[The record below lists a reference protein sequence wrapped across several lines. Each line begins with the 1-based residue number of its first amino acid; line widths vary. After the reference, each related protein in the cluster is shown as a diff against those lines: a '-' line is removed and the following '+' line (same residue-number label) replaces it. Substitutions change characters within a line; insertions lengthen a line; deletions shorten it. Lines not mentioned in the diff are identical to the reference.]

1 MATQKPDMSCA
12 RVVQYKASGL
22 DKIYRHN
29 ERRNESYGNENVIT
43 EMCRY
48 NIHFRDPG
56 DETYTQ
62 IFRRLEA
69 EGVISTRGLR
79 EDATLLDEIIIDVNT
94 QYFEDHGGYE
104 YAKRFYEEAFH
115 FIEKKFGPEHIVSAV
130 MHADELNT
138 EVSERIG
145 KDVYHYHLHAMVIP
159 VVEKEIRWSKRCK
172 DPELRGTVKEVIH
185 QVSHSKKW
193 ASDIPERDE
202 HGEVVLRK
210 NGKPKF
216 RKSYSIL
223 QDEVYDHMI
232 SHGFTGFERGERGS
246 TAVHLDTLQYK
257 IEKDRE
263 RLAEI
268 EGRIEQ
274 ARLDYESALEAKQK
288 IEEIDSLGKKN
299 ITGKVVLSDKDYND
313 LTALAKEGLT
323 SRSTIWDMNRTI
335 EYYRDGF
342 NRYATRYENLRDK
355 YEELTEKTRPFLD
368 AMEHFPELVTAFVNK
383 LKDLFRDKAAREQ
396 AERERQIAE
405 REKQRAMRKLTKK
418 GRDDI
423 ER

>member
-43 EMCRY
+43 EMSRY

-56 DETYTQ
+56 DETYTE

-69 EGVISTRGLR
+69 EGVVSTRGLR

-104 YAKRFYEEAFH
+104 YAKKFYEEAYR
-115 FIEKKFGPEHIVSAV
+115 FIEKKFGSDNIVSAV

-138 EVSERIG
+138 EVSERLG

-159 VVEKEIRWSKRCK
+159 VVDKEIRWSKRCK

-193 ASDIPERDE
+193 ASNIPERDE
-202 HGEVVLRK
+202 YGEVILRA
-210 NGKPKF
+210 NGKPKY

-223 QDEVYDHMI
+223 QDEVYEHMV

-246 TAVHLDTLQYK
+246 TAEHLDTLQFK
-257 IEKDRE
+257 IEKDKE

-274 ARLDYESALEAKQK
+274 AKLDYEPALEAKRK
-288 IEEIDSLGKKN
+288 IEEIDSMGKRN

-313 LTALAKEGLT
+313 LIALAKEGLT
-323 SRSTIWDMNRTI
+323 SRSKIWDMQRGM

-342 NRYATRYENLRDK
+342 MRYGTRYENLRGK

-383 LKDLFRDKAAREQ
+383 LKDLFRDRAAREQ

-405 REKQRAMRKLTKK
+405 REKQRAMRKLAKK
-418 GRDDI
+418 GQDM

>member
-1 MATQKPDMSCA
+1 MEAKKPDMSCA

-43 EMCRY
+43 EMSRY

-56 DETYTQ
+56 DETYTE

-79 EDATLLDEIIIDVNT
+79 EGATLLDEIIIDVNT

-104 YAKRFYEEAFH
+104 YAKRVYEEAFH
-115 FIEKKFGPEHIVSAV
+115 FVEEKFGAEHVVSAV
-130 MHADELNT
+130 MHADERNT
-138 EVSERIG
+138 EVSERLG

-202 HGEVVLRK
+202 HGEIVLRK

-257 IEKDRE
+257 IERDRE

-274 ARLDYESALEAKQK
+274 AKLDYEPALEAKQK
-288 IEEIDSLGKKN
+288 IDEIDSLGKKN

-323 SRSTIWDMNRTI
+323 SRSTIWDMHRSI

-368 AMEHFPELVTAFVNK
+368 AMEHFPDLVTAFVNK
-383 LKDLFRDKAAREQ
+383 LKDLFRDKATREQ
-396 AERERQIAE
+396 AERERQIAK

-418 GRDDI
+418 GRDM

>member
-1 MATQKPDMSCA
+1 MAAKKPDMSCA

-29 ERRNESYGNENVIT
+29 ERRNQSYGNENVIT
-43 EMCRY
+43 EMSRY
-48 NIHFRDPG
+48 NIHFKDPG
-56 DETYTQ
+56 DETYTE

-79 EDATLLDEIIIDVNT
+79 EDATLLDEIIVDVNT
-94 QYFEDHGGYE
+94 TYFEDHGGYE
-104 YAKRFYEEAFH
+104 YAKKFYEEAFR
-115 FIEKKFGPEHIVSAV
+115 FIEKKFGADNIVSAV

-138 EVSERIG
+138 EASERFG

-159 VVEKEIRWSKRCK
+159 VVDKEVRWSKRCK

-193 ASDIPERDE
+193 ASNIPETDE
-202 HGEVVLRK
+202 HGEIVLRA
-210 NGKPKF
+210 NGKPKY

-223 QDEVYDHMI
+223 QDEVYEHMI
-232 SHGFTGFERGERGS
+232 SHGFTGFERGEKGS
-246 TAVHLDTLQYK
+246 TAKHLDTLQFK
-257 IEKDRE
+257 IEKDKE
-263 RLAEI
+263 RLSEI
-268 EGRIEQ
+268 EDRIEQ
-274 ARLDYESALEAKQK
+274 TRLQYEPALDAKTRY
-288 IEEIDSLGKKN
+288 EDIDSLGKKN
-299 ITGKVVLSDKDYND
+299 ITGKVVLSGEDYKE

-323 SRSTIWDMNRTI
+323 SRNRLWDMQRTM

-342 NRYATRYENLRDK
+342 ERYSTRYENLSRK
-355 YEELTEKTRPFLD
+355 YEDLTEKTRPFLD

-405 REKQRAMRKLTKK
+405 REKKRAEHLLKNKTR
-418 GRDDI
+418 GI

>member
-1 MATQKPDMSCA
+1 MATHKPDMSCA

-43 EMCRY
+43 EMSRY
-48 NIHFRDPG
+48 NIHFKDPG
-56 DETYTQ
+56 GETYTE
-62 IFRRLEA
+62 IFRRLED

-94 QYFEDHGGYE
+94 QYFEEHGGYE
-104 YAKRFYEEAFH
+104 YAKRFYAEAFH
-115 FIEKKFGPEHIVSAV
+115 FIEKKFGAEHIVSAV

-138 EVSERIG
+138 EASERFG

-159 VVEKEIRWSKRCK
+159 VVEEEIRWSKRCK

-193 ASDIPERDE
+193 ASNIPLIDE
-202 HGEVVLRK
+202 HGEIILRK

-223 QDEVYDHMI
+223 QDEVYEHMV
-232 SHGFTGFERGERGS
+232 SHGFIGFQRGERGS
-246 TAVHLDTLQYK
+246 TAAHLDTLEFK
-257 IEKDRE
+257 IEKDKE

-274 ARLDYESALEAKQK
+274 AKLDYEPAREAKQK
-288 IEEIDSLGKKN
+288 IEEIDSMGKRN
-299 ITGKVVLSDKDYND
+299 ITGKVVLSGEDYAD

-323 SRSTIWDMNRTI
+323 SRSKIWDMQRGL

-342 NRYATRYENLRDK
+342 ERYSRRYDDLREK
-355 YEELTEKTRPFLD
+355 YESLTEKCRPFLD
-368 AMEHFPELVTAFVNK
+368 AMEHFPELVAAFVNK
-383 LKDLFRDKAAREQ
+383 LRDLFADKAAREQ
-396 AERERQIAE
+396 VERARQIAE

-418 GRDDI
+418 GWDM

>member
-1 MATQKPDMSCA
+1 MTPVKPDMSCE
-12 RVVQYKASGL
+12 RVVQYKASCL
-22 DKIYRHN
+22 DMIYRHN

-43 EMCRY
+43 EMSRY
-48 NIHFRDPG
+48 NIHFKDPG
-56 DETYTQ
+56 DETYTE

-94 QYFEDHGGYE
+94 TYFEEHGGYE
-104 YAKRFYEEAFH
+104 YAKKFYEEAYR
-115 FIEKKFGPEHIVSAV
+115 FIEKKFGAEHIVSAV
-130 MHADELNT
+130 MHADELNV
-138 EVSERIG
+138 EASERFG

-193 ASDIPERDE
+193 ASNIPMTDER
-202 HGEVVLRK
+202 GEIILRP

-216 RKSYSIL
+216 RKSYNIL
-223 QDEVYDHMI
+223 QDEVYEHMTG
-232 SHGFTGFERGERGS
+232 HGFTGFERGEMGS
-246 TAVHLDTLQYK
+246 TREHLDTLQFK

-268 EGRIEQ
+268 ESRIEQ
-274 ARLDYESALEAKQK
+274 SRLDYEPAHDAK
-288 IEEIDSLGKKN
+288 IRYEEIDRLGKN
-299 ITGKVVLSDKDYND
+299 IAGKVVLSGEDYND

-323 SRSTIWDMNRTI
+323 SRTKIWDMHRAS

-342 NRYATRYENLRDK
+342 ERYYDRYESLRKK
-355 YEELTEKTRPFLD
+355 YEALVEKTKPFLD
-368 AMEHFPELVTAFVNK
+368 AMEHFPDLATAFVNK
-383 LKDLFRDKAAREQ
+383 LKDLFRDKEAQER
-396 AERERQIAE
+396 AERQRQIEE
-405 REKQRAMRKLTKK
+405 REKQREARKLAKK
-418 GRDDI
+418 ERDM

>member
-43 EMCRY
+43 EMSRY

-56 DETYTQ
+56 DETYTE

-69 EGVISTRGLR
+69 EGVVSTRGLR

-104 YAKRFYEEAFH
+104 YAKKFYEEAYR
-115 FIEKKFGPEHIVSAV
+115 FIEKKFGSDNIVSAV

-138 EVSERIG
+138 EVSERLG

-159 VVEKEIRWSKRCK
+159 VVDKEIRWSKRCK

-193 ASDIPERDE
+193 ASNIPERDE
-202 HGEVVLRK
+202 YGEVILRA
-210 NGKPKF
+210 NGKPKY

-223 QDEVYDHMI
+223 QDEVYEHMV

-246 TAVHLDTLQYK
+246 TAEHLDTLQFK
-257 IEKDRE
+257 IEKDKE

-274 ARLDYESALEAKQK
+274 AKLDYEPALEAKRK
-288 IEEIDSLGKKN
+288 IEEIDSMGKRN
-299 ITGKVVLSDKDYND
+299 ITGKVMLSDKDYND
-313 LTALAKEGLT
+313 LIALAKEGLT
-323 SRSTIWDMNRTI
+323 SRSKIWDMQRGM

-342 NRYATRYENLRDK
+342 MRYGTRYENLRGK

-383 LKDLFRDKAAREQ
+383 LKDLFRDRAAREQ

-405 REKQRAMRKLTKK
+405 REKQRAMRKLAKK
-418 GRDDI
+418 GQDM

>member
-1 MATQKPDMSCA
+1 MATHKPDMSCA

-43 EMCRY
+43 EMSRY
-48 NIHFRDPG
+48 NVHFKDPG
-56 DETYTQ
+56 DETYTE
-62 IFRRLEA
+62 IFRRLED

-94 QYFEDHGGYE
+94 TYFEEHGGYE
-104 YAKRFYEEAFH
+104 YAKRFYEEAYH
-115 FIEKKFGPEHIVSAV
+115 FIEKKFGAKHVVSAV
-130 MHADELNT
+130 MHADELNLDA
-138 EVSERIG
+138 SERFG
-145 KDVYHYHLHAMVIP
+145 KDVFHYHLHAMVIP
-159 VVEKEIRWSKRCK
+159 VVDKEIRWSKRCK

-202 HGEVVLRK
+202 HGEIVLRK
-210 NGKPKF
+210 NGKPKY
-216 RKSYSIL
+216 RRSYSIL
-223 QDEVYDHMI
+223 QDEVYEHMV
-232 SHGFTGFERGERGS
+232 SHGFTGFVRGERGS
-246 TAVHLDTLQYK
+246 TAVHLDTLQFK

-274 ARLDYESALEAKQK
+274 AKLDYEPAREAKQK
-288 IEEIDSLGKKN
+288 IEEIDSLGKRN

-323 SRSTIWDMNRTI
+323 SRSKIWDMQRGL

-342 NRYATRYENLRDK
+342 ERYSRRYDDLREK
-355 YEELTEKTRPFLD
+355 YESLTEKCRPFLD

-383 LKDLFRDKAAREQ
+383 LRDLFRDKAAQEQ
-396 AERERQIAE
+396 AARERQIAE

-418 GRDDI
+418 SRDL

>member
-1 MATQKPDMSCA
+1 MATHKPDMSCA
-12 RVVQYKASGL
+12 RVEQHKASGL

-43 EMCRY
+43 EMSRY
-48 NIHFRDPG
+48 NVHFKDPG
-56 DETYTQ
+56 DETYTE
-62 IFRRLEA
+62 IIRRLED

-79 EDATLLDEIIIDVNT
+79 EDATLLDEIVIDVNT
-94 QYFEDHGGYE
+94 TYFEEHGGYE
-104 YAKRFYEEAFH
+104 YAKRFYEEAYH
-115 FIEKKFGPEHIVSAV
+115 FIEKKFGADNIVSAV
-130 MHADELNT
+130 MHADELNLDA
-138 EVSERIG
+138 SERFG

-159 VVEKEIRWSKRCK
+159 VVDKEIRWSKRCK

-193 ASDIPERDE
+193 ASNIPLTDE
-202 HGEVVLRK
+202 QGEIILRK
-210 NGKPKF
+210 NGKPKY

-223 QDEVYDHMI
+223 QDEVYEHMVE
-232 SHGFTGFERGERGS
+232 HGFTGFQRGVLGS
-246 TAVHLDTLQYK
+246 TAAHLDNLEFK
-257 IEKDRE
+257 IERDKE

-274 ARLDYESALEAKQK
+274 AKLDYEPAHEAKQK
-288 IEEIDSLGKKN
+288 IEEIDSLGKRN
-299 ITGKVVLSDKDYND
+299 ITGKVVLSGEDYAD

-323 SRSTIWDMNRTI
+323 SRSKIWDMQRGL

-342 NRYATRYENLRDK
+342 ERYSRRYDDLREK
-355 YEELTEKTRPFLD
+355 YESLTEKCRPFLN

-383 LKDLFRDKAAREQ
+383 LKDLFADKAAREQ
-396 AERERQIAE
+396 AEREKMIAE
-405 REKQRAMRKLTKK
+405 REKQRTARKLARKDHD
-418 GRDDI
+418 R

>member
-1 MATQKPDMSCA
+1 MATHKPDMSCA

-43 EMCRY
+43 EMSRY
-48 NIHFRDPG
+48 NVHFKDPG
-56 DETYTQ
+56 DETYTE
-62 IFRRLEA
+62 IFRRLED

-94 QYFEDHGGYE
+94 TYFEEHGGYE
-104 YAKRFYEEAFH
+104 YAKRFYEEAYR
-115 FIEKKFGPEHIVSAV
+115 FIEKKFGADNVVSAV
-130 MHADELNT
+130 MHADELNV
-138 EVSERIG
+138 EASERFG

-159 VVEKEIRWSKRCK
+159 VVDKEIRWSKRCK

-193 ASDIPERDE
+193 ASNIPLRDE
-202 HGEVVLRK
+202 NGEVMLRK
-210 NGKPKF
+210 NGKPQY

-223 QDEVYDHMI
+223 QDEVYEHMV

-246 TAVHLDTLQYK
+246 TAEHLDTLQFK
-257 IEKDRE
+257 IEKDKE

-274 ARLDYESALEAKQK
+274 AKLDYEPAREAKQK
-288 IEEIDSLGKKN
+288 IEEIDSLGKRN
-299 ITGKVVLSDKDYND
+299 ITGKVVLTGEDYDD

-323 SRSTIWDMNRTI
+323 SRSTIWDMHRTI
-335 EYYRDGF
+335 EYYRNGF
-342 NRYATRYENLRDK
+342 ERYHSRYEDLRGK
-355 YEELTEKTRPFLD
+355 YESLTEKCRPFLD

-383 LKDLFRDKAAREQ
+383 FRDLFADKAAKEQ

-418 GRDDI
+418 NRDL

>member
-43 EMCRY
+43 EMSRY

-56 DETYTQ
+56 DETYTE

-115 FIEKKFGPEHIVSAV
+115 FIEKKFGAKYVVSAV

-138 EVSERIG
+138 EVSERLG

-193 ASDIPERDE
+193 ASDIPERDD
-202 HGEVVLRK
+202 HGEIVLRK

-257 IEKDRE
+257 IEKDQE

-268 EGRIEQ
+268 ESRIEQ
-274 ARLDYESALEAKQK
+274 AKLDYEPALEAKRK
-288 IEEIDSLGKKN
+288 IEEIDSLGKRN

-323 SRSTIWDMNRTI
+323 SRSKIWDMQRGL

-368 AMEHFPELVTAFVNK
+368 AMEPFPELVTAFVNK
-383 LKDLFRDKAAREQ
+383 LKDLFRDKAAKEQ

>member
-43 EMCRY
+43 EMSRY
-48 NIHFRDPG
+48 NVHFKDPG
-56 DETYTQ
+56 GETYTE
-62 IFRRLEA
+62 IIRRLED

-94 QYFEDHGGYE
+94 TYFEEHGGYE
-104 YAKRFYEEAFH
+104 YAKKFYEEAYH
-115 FIEKKFGPEHIVSAV
+115 FIEKKFGAEHVVSAV
-130 MHADELNT
+130 MHADELNLDA
-138 EVSERIG
+138 SERFG

-159 VVEKEIRWSKRCK
+159 VVDKEIRWSKRCK

-193 ASDIPERDE
+193 ASNIPLRDE
-202 HGEVVLRK
+202 NGEVVLRK
-210 NGKPKF
+210 NGKPQY

-223 QDEVYDHMI
+223 QDEVYDHMV

-246 TAVHLDTLQYK
+246 TAEHLDTLQFK
-257 IEKDRE
+257 IEKDKE

-274 ARLDYESALEAKQK
+274 ARLDYEPAREAKQK
-288 IEEIDSLGKKN
+288 IEEIDSLGKRN
-299 ITGKVVLSDKDYND
+299 ITGKVVLSGEDYDD

-323 SRSTIWDMNRTI
+323 SRSTIWDMHRTI

-342 NRYATRYENLRDK
+342 ERYHSRYEDLRKK
-355 YEELTEKTRPFLD
+355 YESLSEKCRPFLD

-383 LKDLFRDKAAREQ
+383 LKNLFAERAAKEQ
-396 AERERQIAE
+396 SERERLIAE

-418 GRDDI
+418 SRDL

>member
-1 MATQKPDMSCA
+1 MAKQKPDMSCA
-12 RVVQYKASGL
+12 RVVQYKALGL

-43 EMCRY
+43 EMSRY
-48 NIHFRDPG
+48 NIHFKDPG
-56 DETYTQ
+56 DETYTE
-62 IFRRLEA
+62 IFKGLET
-69 EGVISTRGLR
+69 EGLISTRGLR
-79 EDATLLDEIIIDVNT
+79 EDATLIDEIIIDVNT

-104 YAKRFYEEAFH
+104 YAKKFYEEAFH
-115 FIEKKFGPEHIVSAV
+115 FIEKKFGAEHVVSAV

-138 EVSERIG
+138 EVSERLG

-202 HGEVVLRK
+202 HGEIVLKK
-210 NGKPKF
+210 NGKAKF

-232 SHGFTGFERGERGS
+232 SHGFTGFERGTLGS

-257 IEKDRE
+257 VEKDGE
-263 RLAEI
+263 RLA
-268 EGRIEQ
+268 
-274 ARLDYESALEAKQK
+274 
-288 IEEIDSLGKKN
+288 EIDSLGKRN
-299 ITGKVVLSDKDYND
+299 ITGKVVLSEKDYQG

-323 SRSTIWDMNRTI
+323 SRSKIWDMHRTI

-342 NRYATRYENLRDK
+342 DRYSRRYDDLREK
-355 YEELTEKTRPFLD
+355 YESLTEKCRPFLD

-383 LKDLFRDKAAREQ
+383 LKDLFKDKAAREQ
-396 AERERQIAE
+396 AERERRITE
-405 REKQRAMRKLTKK
+405 REKQRAVRKLTKK
-418 GRDDI
+418 GRDV

>member
-1 MATQKPDMSCA
+1 MEAKKPDMSCA

-43 EMCRY
+43 GMSGY
-48 NIHFRDPG
+48 NIHFKDPG
-56 DETYTQ
+56 DETYTE
-62 IFRRLEA
+62 IFKRLEA
-69 EGVISTRGLR
+69 EGLISTRGLR

-115 FIEKKFGPEHIVSAV
+115 FIEKKFGADNIVSAV

-138 EVSERIG
+138 EVSERLG

-193 ASDIPERDE
+193 ASNIPERDE
-202 HGEVVLRK
+202 HGEIMLRK

-223 QDEVYDHMI
+223 QDEVYEHMI
-232 SHGFTGFERGERGS
+232 SHGFTGFERGVLGS
-246 TAVHLDTLQYK
+246 TAAHLDTLQYK
-257 IEKDRE
+257 IEKDRA

-268 EGRIEQ
+268 ESCIEQ
-274 ARLDYESALEAKQK
+274 AKLDYEPALEAKQK
-288 IEEIDSLGKKN
+288 IDKIDSMGKKN
-299 ITGKVVLSDKDYND
+299 ITGKVVLSEKDYQD

-323 SRSTIWDMNRTI
+323 SRSKIWDMHRTI

-342 NRYATRYENLRDK
+342 ERYSRRYDDLREK
-355 YEELTEKTRPFLD
+355 YESLTEKCRPFLD
-368 AMEHFPELVTAFVNK
+368 AMEHFPELVTAFVK
-383 LKDLFRDKAAREQ
+383 KVKDLFTEKAAREQ

-405 REKQRAMRKLTKK
+405 CEKQRAMRKLTKK
-418 GRDDI
+418 GRDL

>member
-43 EMCRY
+43 EMSRY

-56 DETYTQ
+56 DETYTE

-94 QYFEDHGGYE
+94 QYFEDHGGYG

-138 EVSERIG
+138 EVSERLG

-257 IEKDRE
+257 IEKDQE

-268 EGRIEQ
+268 ESRIEQ
-274 ARLDYESALEAKQK
+274 AKLDYEPALEAKRK
-288 IEEIDSLGKKN
+288 IEEIDSLGKRN

-323 SRSTIWDMNRTI
+323 SRSKIWDMQRGL

-368 AMEHFPELVTAFVNK
+368 AMEHFPDLVTAFMNK

-405 REKQRAMRKLTKK
+405 RENQRAMRKITKK
-418 GRDDI
+418 GRDL

>member
-1 MATQKPDMSCA
+1 MAKQKPDMSCA

-43 EMCRY
+43 EMSRY

-56 DETYTQ
+56 DETYTE

-94 QYFEDHGGYE
+94 LYFEDHGGYE
-104 YAKRFYEEAFH
+104 YAKRFYEEAYH
-115 FIEKKFGPEHIVSAV
+115 FIEKKFGSEHIVSAV

-138 EVSERIG
+138 EVSERLG

-159 VVEKEIRWSKRCK
+159 VVEKEVKWSKRCK

-216 RKSYSIL
+216 RKSFSIL

-263 RLAEI
+263 RLSEI
-268 EGRIEQ
+268 ESRIEQ
-274 ARLDYESALEAKQK
+274 ARLDYEPALEAKRK
-288 IEEIDSLGKKN
+288 IEEIDSLGKRN
-299 ITGKVVLSDKDYND
+299 ITGKVVLSDKNYND

-323 SRSTIWDMNRTI
+323 SRSKIWDMHRTI

-418 GRDDI
+418 GRDL

>member
-1 MATQKPDMSCA
+1 MDAKKPDMSCA

-43 EMCRY
+43 EMSRY

-56 DETYTQ
+56 DETYTE

-94 QYFEDHGGYE
+94 LYFEDHGGYE
-104 YAKRFYEEAFH
+104 YAKRFYEEAYH
-115 FIEKKFGPEHIVSAV
+115 FIEKKFGSEHIVSAV

-138 EVSERIG
+138 EVSERLG

-172 DPELRGTVKEVIH
+172 NPELRGTVKEVIH

-202 HGEVVLRK
+202 HGKIVLRK

-232 SHGFTGFERGERGS
+232 SHGFTGFERGALGS

-257 IEKDRE
+257 IEKDRA
-263 RLAEI
+263 RLAEM

-274 ARLDYESALEAKQK
+274 AKLDYEPALEAKWK

-299 ITGKVVLSDKDYND
+299 LTGKVVLSDNDYQD
-313 LTALAKEGLT
+313 LTALAKEGLS
-323 SRSTIWDMNRTI
+323 SRSKIWDMHRTI

-342 NRYATRYENLRDK
+342 ERYSRRYEDLREK
-355 YEELTEKTRPFLD
+355 YESLTERCRPFLD
-368 AMEHFPELVTAFVNK
+368 AMEHFPELVTAFVK
-383 LKDLFRDKAAREQ
+383 KVKDLFTDKAAREQ

-418 GRDDI
+418 GRDL

>member
-1 MATQKPDMSCA
+1 MAKQKPDMSCA

-43 EMCRY
+43 GMSGY
-48 NIHFRDPG
+48 NIHFKDPG
-56 DETYTQ
+56 DETYTE
-62 IFRRLEA
+62 IFKRLEA
-69 EGVISTRGLR
+69 EGLISTRGLR
-79 EDATLLDEIIIDVNT
+79 EDATLIDEIIIDVNT

-104 YAKRFYEEAFH
+104 YAKKFYEEAFH
-115 FIEKKFGPEHIVSAV
+115 FIEKKFGAEHVVSAV
-130 MHADELNT
+130 IHADELNT
-138 EVSERIG
+138 EVSERLG

-159 VVEKEIRWSKRCK
+159 VVDKEIRWSKRCK

-193 ASDIPERDE
+193 ASNIPETDE
-202 HGEVVLRK
+202 HGDIVLRK
-210 NGKPKF
+210 NGKPKY

-232 SHGFTGFERGERGS
+232 SHGFTGFERGAFGS

-268 EGRIEQ
+268 EGCIEQ
-274 ARLDYESALEAKQK
+274 AELDYEPMLEAKQK

-299 ITGKVVLSDKDYND
+299 ITGKVVLSEKDYQD

-323 SRSTIWDMNRTI
+323 SRSKIWDMHRTV

-342 NRYATRYENLRDK
+342 DRYSRRYEDLRDK
-355 YEELTEKTRPFLD
+355 YESLTEKCRPFLD

-383 LKDLFRDKAAREQ
+383 LGELFRDKEAQAQ
-396 AERERQIAE
+396 AEKERQIAE
-405 REKQRAMRKLTKK
+405 REKQRAARKLARR
-418 GRDDI
+418 GRDL

>member
-1 MATQKPDMSCA
+1 MAKQKPDMSCA

-43 EMCRY
+43 GMSGY
-48 NIHFRDPG
+48 NIHFKDPG
-56 DETYTQ
+56 DETYTE
-62 IFRRLEA
+62 IFKRLEA
-69 EGVISTRGLR
+69 EGLISTRGLR

-115 FIEKKFGPEHIVSAV
+115 FIEKKFGADNIVSAV

-138 EVSERIG
+138 EVSERLG

-159 VVEKEIRWSKRCK
+159 VVDKEIRWSKRCT

-193 ASDIPERDE
+193 ASNIPETDE
-202 HGEVVLRK
+202 HGDIVLRK
-210 NGKPKF
+210 NGKPKY

-232 SHGFTGFERGERGS
+232 SHGFTGFERGAFGS

-268 EGRIEQ
+268 EGCIEQ
-274 ARLDYESALEAKQK
+274 AELDYEPMLEAKQK

-299 ITGKVVLSDKDYND
+299 ITGKVVLSEKDYQD

-323 SRSTIWDMNRTI
+323 SRSKIWDMHRTV

-342 NRYATRYENLRDK
+342 DRYSRRYEDLRDK
-355 YEELTEKTRPFLD
+355 YESLTEKCRPFLD

-383 LKDLFRDKAAREQ
+383 LGELFRDKEAQAQ
-396 AERERQIAE
+396 AEKERQIAE
-405 REKQRAMRKLTKK
+405 REKLRAARKLARKD
-418 GRDDI
+418 RDL

>member
-1 MATQKPDMSCA
+1 MEAKKPDMSCA

-43 EMCRY
+43 EMSRY

-56 DETYTQ
+56 DETYTE

-104 YAKRFYEEAFH
+104 YAKRFFEEAYH
-115 FIEKKFGPEHIVSAV
+115 FIEKKFGAEHIVSAV

-138 EVSERIG
+138 KVSERLG

-159 VVEKEIRWSKRCK
+159 VVDKEIRWSKRCK
-172 DPELRGTVKEVIH
+172 DSELRGTVKEVIH

-202 HGEVVLRK
+202 HGEIVLRK

-274 ARLDYESALEAKQK
+274 AKLDYEPALEAKRK
-288 IEEIDSLGKKN
+288 IEEIDSLGKKS
-299 ITGKVVLSDKDYND
+299 ITGKVVLSDKDYAD
-313 LTALAKEGLT
+313 LTALAKEGLM
-323 SRSTIWDMNRTI
+323 SRSTIWDMHRTI

-342 NRYATRYENLRDK
+342 DRYATRYENLRDK

-368 AMEHFPELVTAFVNK
+368 AMEHFPKLVTAFVNK
-383 LKDLFRDKAAREQ
+383 LKDLFKDKAAKEQ

-405 REKQRAMRKLTKK
+405 REKQRAIRKLTKK
-418 GRDDI
+418 GRDL

>member
-1 MATQKPDMSCA
+1 MSCA

-43 EMCRY
+43 GMSGY
-48 NIHFRDPG
+48 NIHFKDPG
-56 DETYTQ
+56 DETYTE
-62 IFRRLEA
+62 IFKRLEA
-69 EGVISTRGLR
+69 EGLISTRGLR

-94 QYFEDHGGYE
+94 QYFEDYGGYE

-115 FIEKKFGPEHIVSAV
+115 FIEKKFGADNIVSAV

-138 EVSERIG
+138 EVSERLG
-145 KDVYHYHLHAMVIP
+145 KDVYHYHLHTMVIP

-193 ASDIPERDE
+193 ASTIPERDD
-202 HGEVVLRK
+202 HGEIMLRK
-210 NGKPKF
+210 NGKPKY

-232 SHGFTGFERGERGS
+232 SHGFTGFERGALGS

-268 EGRIEQ
+268 EGCIEQ
-274 ARLDYESALEAKQK
+274 AELDYEPMLEAKQK

-299 ITGKVVLSDKDYND
+299 ITGKVVLSEKDYQD

-323 SRSTIWDMNRTI
+323 SRSKIWDMHRTV

-342 NRYATRYENLRDK
+342 DRYSRRYEDLRDK
-355 YEELTEKTRPFLD
+355 YESLTEKCRPFLD

-383 LKDLFRDKAAREQ
+383 LKDLFRDKTAREQ

-405 REKQRAMRKLTKK
+405 REKQREKRKLTKK
-418 GRDDI
+418 GRDQ

>member
-1 MATQKPDMSCA
+1 MAKQKPDMSCA
-12 RVVQYKASGL
+12 RVVQYKALGL

-43 EMCRY
+43 EMSRY

-56 DETYTQ
+56 DETYTE

-115 FIEKKFGPEHIVSAV
+115 FIEKKFGAKYVVSAV

-138 EVSERIG
+138 EVSERLG

-159 VVEKEIRWSKRCK
+159 IVEKEIRWSKRCK

-202 HGEVVLRK
+202 HGEIVLRK

-232 SHGFTGFERGERGS
+232 SHGFTGFERGALGS
-246 TAVHLDTLQYK
+246 TSVHLDTLQYK
-257 IEKDRE
+257 IEKDKE

-274 ARLDYESALEAKQK
+274 AKLDYEPALEAKRK
-288 IEEIDSLGKKN
+288 IEEIDSLGKRN
-299 ITGKVVLSDKDYND
+299 ITGKVVLPEKDYND

-323 SRSTIWDMNRTI
+323 SRSKIWDMQRGL
-335 EYYRDGF
+335 EYYRDGLM
-342 NRYATRYENLRDK
+342 RYATRYENLRDK

-368 AMEHFPELVTAFVNK
+368 AMEHFPELVSAFVNK

-405 REKQRAMRKLTKK
+405 REKHRAARKLARTD
-418 GRDDI
+418 REL

>member
-43 EMCRY
+43 EMSRY

-56 DETYTQ
+56 DETYTE
-62 IFRRLEA
+62 IFRRLED

-94 QYFEDHGGYE
+94 QYFEDHGGYK
-104 YAKRFYEEAFH
+104 YAKRFYEEAYH
-115 FIEKKFGPEHIVSAV
+115 FIEKKFGAEYVVSAV
-130 MHADELNT
+130 MHADELNA
-138 EVSERIG
+138 EVSERVG

-172 DPELRGTVKEVIH
+172 NPELRGTVKEVIH

-202 HGEVVLRK
+202 HGKIVLRK

-232 SHGFTGFERGERGS
+232 SHGFTGFERGALGS

-257 IEKDRE
+257 IEKDRA
-263 RLAEI
+263 RLAEM

-274 ARLDYESALEAKQK
+274 AKLDYEPALEAKWK

-299 ITGKVVLSDKDYND
+299 LTGKVVLSDNDYQD
-313 LTALAKEGLT
+313 LTALAKEGLS
-323 SRSTIWDMNRTI
+323 SRSKIWDMHRTI

-342 NRYATRYENLRDK
+342 ERYSRRYEDLREK
-355 YEELTEKTRPFLD
+355 YESLTERCRPFLD
-368 AMEHFPELVTAFVNK
+368 AMEHFPELVTAFVK
-383 LKDLFRDKAAREQ
+383 KVKDLFTDKAAREQ

-418 GRDDI
+418 GRDL

>member
-1 MATQKPDMSCA
+1 MAKQKPDMSCA

-22 DKIYRHN
+22 DKIYKHN

-43 EMCRY
+43 EMSRY
-48 NIHFRDPG
+48 NIHFKDPG
-56 DETYTQ
+56 DETYTE

-104 YAKRFYEEAFH
+104 YAKKFYEEAFH
-115 FIEKKFGPEHIVSAV
+115 FVEKKFGAEHVVSAV
-130 MHADELNT
+130 MHADERNT
-138 EVSERIG
+138 EVSERLG

-193 ASDIPERDE
+193 ASDVPIMDD
-202 HGEVVLRK
+202 HGEIVFTK
-210 NGKPKF
+210 NGKPKY

-223 QDEVYDHMI
+223 QDEVYEHMTR
-232 SHGFTGFERGERGS
+232 HGFTGFERGELGS
-246 TAVHLDTLQYK
+246 NAVHLDTLQYK
-257 IEKDRE
+257 IKKDRE
-263 RLAEI
+263 RLADI

-274 ARLDYESALEAKQK
+274 AKLDYVPALEAKQK
-288 IEEIDSLGKKN
+288 IDEIDGMGKKN
-299 ITGKVVLSDKDYND
+299 ITGKVVMSSQEYAD

-323 SRSTIWDMNRTI
+323 SRSKIWELYRSM
-335 EYYRDGF
+335 EFYRDGF
-342 NRYATRYENLRDK
+342 MRYCTRYESLRNK
-355 YEELTEKTRPFLD
+355 YDELIEKTQPFLD
-368 AMEHFPELVTAFVNK
+368 ALEHFPELVTTFVNK
-383 LKDLFRDKAAREQ
+383 LGELFREKEARAQ

-405 REKQRAMRKLTKK
+405 REKQRAARKLSRKD
-418 GRDDI
+418 RNL

>member
-1 MATQKPDMSCA
+1 MAKQKPDMSCA

-43 EMCRY
+43 EMSRY
-48 NIHFRDPG
+48 NIHFIDPG
-56 DETYTQ
+56 DETYTE

-69 EGVISTRGLR
+69 EGLISTRGLR
-79 EDATLLDEIIIDVNT
+79 EDATLIDEIIIDVNT

-104 YAKRFYEEAFH
+104 YAKKFYEEAFH
-115 FIEKKFGPEHIVSAV
+115 FIEKKFGADNIVSAV
-130 MHADELNT
+130 LHADELNT
-138 EVSERIG
+138 EVSERLG

-172 DPELRGTVKEVIH
+172 DPDLRGTVKEVIH

-202 HGEVVLRK
+202 HGEIVLRK

-223 QDEVYDHMI
+223 QDEVYNHMI
-232 SHGFTGFERGERGS
+232 SHGFTGFERGALGS

-268 EGRIEQ
+268 EGCIEQ
-274 ARLDYESALEAKQK
+274 AIRIIEAGGELVRMTTQGTREAENMRL
-288 IEEIDSLGKKN
+288 IR
-299 ITGKVVLSDKDYND
+299 
-313 LTALAKEGLT
+313 EGLT
-323 SRSTIWDMNRTI
+323 ARGYDTPLVADVH
-335 EYYRDGF
+335 F
-342 NRYATRYENLRDK
+342 NPAVAD
-355 YEELTEKTRPFLD
+355 
-368 AMEHFPELVTAFVNK
+368 V
-383 LKDLFRDKAAREQ
+383 AARYV
-396 AERERQIAE
+396 
-405 REKQRAMRKLTKK
+405 EKVRINP
-418 GRDDI
+418 GN
-423 ER
+423 